1 MNDGIHFGEFPDY
14 IEEENRRWKQFFGR
28 HPEALDLPLD
38 IAGTCV
44 RCCGISLRG
53 NVMVTP
59 GFSRCGTFLDLF
71 PESSDAIANRRP

>member
-38 IAGTCV
+38 IAGTWFAGAAYL
-44 RCCGISLRG
+44 CG
-53 NVMVTP
+53 
-59 GFSRCGTFLDLF
+59 GTLW
-71 PESSDAIANRRP
+71 